1 PHHQLAGTSTTFLRQ
16 IVNEAQHQLAGFLMA
31 RQIVNVLRRHG
42 LPPDCLLGKET
53 RSRRCSKRGSV
64 TLRFLLCLLLLRH
77 NTTPCVGCA
86 SRPSRVAPDYARRG
100 ESSGPGP
107 LDAASPGGSK
117 VRLAEPLG
125 V

>member
-1 PHHQLAGTSTTFLRQ
+1 TSTTFLRQ

-64 TLRFLLCLLLLRH
+64 ALRFLLGLLLLRH
-77 NTTPCVGCA
+77 NTTPCVCC
-86 SRPSRVAPDYARRG
+86 ARRTSCVPPVSDRGG

-107 LDAASPGGSK
+107 LTRPALEAARDVGPS
-117 VRLAEPLG
+117 R
-125 V
+125 